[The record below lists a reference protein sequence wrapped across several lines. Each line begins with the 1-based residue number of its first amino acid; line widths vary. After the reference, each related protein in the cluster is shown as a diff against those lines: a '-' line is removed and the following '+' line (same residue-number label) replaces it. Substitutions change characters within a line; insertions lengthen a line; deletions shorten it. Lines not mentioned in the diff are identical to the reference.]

1 MEFNDKFF
9 IELFASFAAILTV
22 WVYGNRSRKAP
33 LIGMVGQMLWWWL
46 TISQSMWGLIPLN
59 VVMLIIHVRNYIK
72 MKREDDKRSQL

>member
-33 LIGMVGQMLWWWL
+33 LIGMVGQMMWWWL

-59 VVMLIIHVRNYIK
+59 VVMLIIHIRNYIK
-72 MKREDDKRSQL
+72 MKREDDIRSQL